1 MTHAPAAIS
10 TLRWSGWPQLV
21 VHQAGWWACV
31 IWMGWLGP
39 TAMLGFI
46 GAHLFLTRA
55 RLAQESTMVVAATL
69 IGIILDSSLSL
80 MGAVSYVGDRYVWA
94 SPLWLVA
101 IWAGFGATLMH
112 SQAILVRTRLTAFL
126 TGALGGP
133 AAYWGGE
140 RLERMS
146 VMSDLGWAYVSA
158 SWTVA
163 IILLHMLSSRLQKV

>member
-1 MTHAPAAIS
+1 
-10 TLRWSGWPQLV
+10 
-21 VHQAGWWACV
+21 
-31 IWMGWLGP
+31 
-39 TAMLGFI
+39 
-46 GAHLFLTRA
+46 
-55 RLAQESTMVVAATL
+55 MVLAATF

-80 MGAVSYVGDRYVWA
+80 VGAVSYVGDRHVWA

-112 SQAILVRTRLTAFL
+112 SQAILVRTRLTALL

-140 RLERMS
+140 RLERMH

-158 SWTVA
+158 SWTLA
-163 IILLHMLSSRLQKV
+163 IMLLYVLSSRLQKI

>member
-1 MTHAPAAIS
+1 MILAPS
-10 TLRWSGWPQLV
+10 RLRPPTWSGWPQLLC
-21 VHQAGWWACV
+21 HQAGWWACV

-39 TAMLGFI
+39 AAMLGFI
-46 GAHLFLTRA
+46 IAHLWITRT
-55 RLAQESTMVVAATL
+55 RLAQESIMVVAATL
-69 IGIILDSSLSL
+69 IGIALDSSLSL
-80 MGAVSYVGDRYVWA
+80 MGAVAYVGVLKIWA

-112 SQAILVRTRLTAFL
+112 SQAVFVRTRLTALL

-146 VMSDLGWAYVSA
+146 VMSELGWAYVSVG
-158 SWTVA
+158 WTSA
-163 IILLHMLSSRLQKV
+163 LLLLFALSSRLQKA